1 MRLEEW
7 NSDWDKVD
15 GFIKPIPPNLAGREN
30 SSLSMSKGALRPVR
44 FGISLDRIM
53 SSSGCI
59 R

>member
-30 SSLSMSKGALRPVR
+30 SSLSVSEGALRPVR
-44 FGISLDRIM
+44 FGISLDWIM
-53 SSSGCI
+53 SASGD
-59 R
+59 

>member
-1 MRLEEW
+1 MRLFEW

-15 GFIKPIPPNLAGREN
+15 GFIKPIPTNMTGREN
-30 SSLSMSKGALRPVR
+30 SSLSVSEGALRPLR
-44 FGISLDRIM
+44 LGISLDRIM